1 VTNPVSERGIFT
13 AELFLLVRLIAVVRS
28 LLLLTANLK
37 EVQSMAEVQILLIE
51 VGILTILVGVLT
63 ITLYYARRMH
73 LHEQQRKISEESRPT
88 P

>member
-1 VTNPVSERGIFT
+1 
-13 AELFLLVRLIAVVRS
+13 
-28 LLLLTANLK
+28 
-37 EVQSMAEVQILLIE
+37 MAEVQILLIE

-73 LHEQQRKISEESRPT
+73 LHEQRKISEESRPT